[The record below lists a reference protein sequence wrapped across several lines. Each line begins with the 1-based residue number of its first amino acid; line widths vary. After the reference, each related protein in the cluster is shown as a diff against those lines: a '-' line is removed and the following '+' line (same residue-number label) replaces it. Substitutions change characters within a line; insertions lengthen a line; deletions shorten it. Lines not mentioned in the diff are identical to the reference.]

1 MIADLGVLTITT
13 GYNLLVLPKNQTI
26 NVQPGDMIAWGPAT
40 DGKIAQK
47 TGRSTV
53 YYFSGFDVNNFLIGS
68 EISIN
73 QSTVISELT
82 YMVNIIGSQA
92 SSFEMSDQFN
102 TSGEYWAQV
111 KFLNTLE
118 NNLPPITQRVLVQ
131 TPILKVKIVYPH
143 GFSFYGTKINGNVE
157 MTVNISAESNMT
169 ITWTLLNSSSL
180 LKRQTLRSP
189 GQGHVVDKLNHTFPS
204 LGIYLVIVEVANN
217 VSLINRTVFV
227 NVQNAISDLNASAV
241 STPIYLGAPTVL
253 NASVVG
259 TNVLLKWIFGDG
271 TSTPYVSNTTVVHQF
286 SKTGTLNVSVIA
298 TNLASKLIAWFPV
311 HVLHPLSISVP
322 LQGSVGLTINSSCSL
337 AGPFGSNQY
346 YYWDHGDGSKE
357 EGLDITQVSHTY
369 VNGGTYR
376 VSVKIQNEVLVNAI
390 SDIFIIE
397 PVSGLTLDNFTGVEL
412 FDNHTFIARTVTGN
426 NLTYEWYLHG
436 NNTITIMI
444 CPSNSIEFHF
454 NQTGFYTISVNVSN
468 SISSTFASLSFHVQ
482 LRIAG
487 LGITAFP
494 NPAPSNSTITFNITK
509 GSGTNVRYRLDFGDG
524 FVLREFPKSYLFN
537 RTFTSG
543 QWQVIF
549 TGENAVNHVI
559 VFYNVTVQDPVENI
573 TIAVESEVEFH
584 GPKLVVAGTETRF
597 YSNVTAGTDV
607 YFRWRFGDDGS
618 SNTFKGLRIPSGETN
633 HNVGHSFSRSGK
645 FNVSVEAFNAI
656 SLLRTWIIVH
666 AQQGIEGFL
675 LLVTDRASP
684 GEEITFGFSQTK
696 GDNVSYLVDYGDG
709 GPTQVLTTKSV
720 LKMFNET
727 GVYNI
732 SVEAAN
738 QISSKKVSK
747 TITVQRKIQGL
758 ALVSPIKAVETGQP
772 SVISWKITQGSDVI
786 FVVDYRDESALKI
799 LDGNV
804 VGLNVTVRHN
814 YSTWGEFMVKITA
827 YNLVGPNKT
836 IKGKAVVD
844 DRIAG
849 LAAYAQQSTILMFEN
864 AVIVASI
871 LKGSRVTY
879 EFDFADGS
887 EPVRTT
893 NNTVTHR
900 YAKYG
905 VFNALVT
912 ASNTLSIVPVHLNTT
927 ITVEKPSKPLEIR
940 GLNVSCQATTPGS
953 ASEIRISYEYGFQFQ
968 CEIDFGDGTTKT
980 YSDLTLPFPLL
991 HRYSSVG
998 SFEVIVQCGG
1008 SQVQTTAKVDE
1019 IITGVKFKTG
1029 NGVIL
1034 KEFGQSIEIE
1044 WIWSTGTHVEH
1055 SVTLSGY
1062 GSITS
1067 QQTGQ
1072 TGSIQLGPTLCPTP
1086 GNYTIEIVLSNS
1098 VTTAKK
1104 LTARVTFLQ
1113 EISALSISVNPIT
1126 RTGCPV
1132 PVYVTVAAG
1141 LDVLVL
1147 WKFGDGNNIHRE
1159 TKGFG
1164 SQVFIASNIYTTQG
1178 SYEIAVWTSNQNS
1191 KENATDSI
1199 TILDPVEGFSFHQ
1212 NNTLIWPSRNIIFQF
1227 NRNSSLSDLFGA
1239 KYKIEFGNGE
1249 NSEEV
1254 EINPNQT
1261 QFIYP
1266 HSYSRPG
1273 CYTARLIIWN
1283 FVSRVELTAPVDVI
1297 EHISNAS
1304 LKALHSKYSAHPG
1317 ALGGGPI
1324 RDMFPFEYPVSFAI
1338 TQDTGTCL
1346 KYDWNYGDYIR
1357 VTDVSTPN
1365 TTHAYPLTGT
1375 YTVTANVS
1383 NSFGKHF
1390 LQRSITLQH
1399 SVMGLH
1405 LALSG
1410 PARPG
1415 KNVTF
1420 VLFCASQGT
1429 NSTFVF
1435 NAGNGSYNVT
1445 LKKFIKSSKLM
1456 AQSKIDPN
1464 IHLPFDPSSYY
1475 AKVVSHVYSNQGMF
1489 VANAWAW
1496 NEASQQSARALVV
1509 ITDKDVPVPRVS
1521 VIGGKKSL
1529 MNSSALI
1536 YGSRVALSSLVEIQ
1550 SEESHVVTFKWVVY
1564 RADTY
1569 RNQENLPPESGREVR
1584 LVMANKISPRN
1595 TVRFEDRAHF
1605 KPVEAYFLHIVNKKV
1620 FLQCLD

>member
-26 NVQPGDMIAWGPAT
+26 NVQPGDMISWGPAT

-47 TGRSTV
+47 PGRSTV
-53 YYFSGFDVNNFLIGS
+53 YFFSGFDVNNFLIGS
-68 EISIN
+68 EISIS
-73 QSTVISELT
+73 QSVVISELT

-92 SSFEMSDQFN
+92 SSFEMSHRFN

-111 KFLNTLE
+111 KFLNTLK
-118 NNLPPITQRVLVQ
+118 NDLPPITQRVLVQ
-131 TPILKVKIVYPH
+131 TPLVQVKIAYPQ
-143 GFSFYGTKINGNVE
+143 GFSFYGTKIKGNVE

-180 LKRQTLRSP
+180 LKRQTLRSL

-204 LGIYLVIVEVANN
+204 LGIYLISVEVANN

-241 STPIYLGAPTVL
+241 STPIFLGAPTML

-271 TSTPYVSNTTVVHQF
+271 TNTPYISNTTVVHRF

-311 HVLHPLSISVP
+311 HVLHPLNISVP
-322 LQGSVGLTINSSCSL
+322 LQGSVDLTINSSCSL
-337 AGPFGSNQY
+337 AGPFAADQY
-346 YYWDHGDGSKE
+346 YYWDHGDGSKD
-357 EGLDITQVSHTY
+357 EGIDKTQVSHTY
-369 VNGGTYR
+369 TNGGIYR
-376 VSVKIQNEVLVNAI
+376 VSVKIQNEVLVSAI
-390 SDIFIIE
+390 SKILIIE

-444 CPSNSIEFHF
+444 CASNYIEFHF
-454 NQTGFYTISVNVSN
+454 NQTGFYTISVIVSN
-468 SISSTFASLSFHVQ
+468 SISSAFATLSFYVQ

-494 NPAPSNSTITFNITK
+494 NPAPSNSTIMFNITK
-509 GSGTNVRYRLDFGDG
+509 GSGTNVKYRLDFGDG

-537 RTFTSG
+537 RTFVSG

-573 TIAVESEVEFH
+573 TIAVESAVEFH
-584 GPKLVVAGTETRF
+584 GRKLVATGTDTRF
-597 YSNVTAGTDV
+597 YINVTAGTDV
-607 YFRWRFGDDGS
+607 YFRWRFADGES
-618 SNTFKGLRIPSGETN
+618 SHTFKGLRIPSGETN

-656 SLLRTWIIVH
+656 SLLRTWITVH
-666 AQQGIEGFL
+666 AQQSIEGFM
-675 LLVTDRASP
+675 LLVADRASP
-684 GEEITFGFSQTK
+684 GEVIIFGFSQTK
-696 GDNVSYLVDYGDG
+696 GDNVSYVVDYGDG
-709 GPTQVLTTKSV
+709 GPTQVITSMSV
-720 LKMFNET
+720 VKIFNES

-732 SVEAAN
+732 SVEAVN
-738 QISSKKVSK
+738 QISSKKVRK

-758 ALVSPIKAVETGQP
+758 AFVSPIKAVETGQP
-772 SVISWKITQGSDVI
+772 SVISWKITEGSDVI
-786 FVVDYRDESALKI
+786 FVVDYGDGSALEI
-799 LDGNV
+799 LEGNV

-814 YSTWGEFMVKITA
+814 YSTSGEFKVKITA

-836 IKGKAVVD
+836 IKGKAVAED
-844 DRIAG
+844 LIAG
-849 LAAYAQQSTILMFEN
+849 LVAYAQPSTIPMFEN
-864 AVIVASI
+864 ALIVASI

-887 EPVRTT
+887 EPLSTT

-905 VFNALVT
+905 VFNASVT
-912 ASNTLSIVPVHLNTT
+912 ASNTHSIVLVHLNAT
-927 ITVEKPSKPLEIR
+927 ITVEKPSTPLDIR
-940 GLNVSCQATTPGS
+940 GLNVSCRATTPGS

-968 CEIDFGDGTTKT
+968 CEIDFGDGNTET
-980 YSDLTLPFPLL
+980 YSDLTLPLPLL
-991 HRYSSVG
+991 HSYNSVG

-1008 SQVQTTAKVDE
+1008 SRVQTTAKVDE
-1019 IITGVKFKTG
+1019 VITDLKFKAG

-1044 WIWSTGTHVEH
+1044 WIWSTGTHVQH
-1055 SVTLSGY
+1055 SVTLSGH
-1062 GSITS
+1062 GSIS
-1067 QQTGQ
+1067 IQQTSQ

-1086 GNYTIEIVLSNS
+1086 GNYTVNIVLSNS
-1098 VTTAKK
+1098 VTLAKK

-1113 EISALSISVNPIT
+1113 EISALSVSVNPIT

-1132 PVYVTVAAG
+1132 QVYVTVASG
-1141 LDVLVL
+1141 LDVAIL
-1147 WKFGDGNNIHRE
+1147 WKFSGGNNIHRQ

-1164 SQVFIASNIYTTQG
+1164 SQVFTASDIYTTQG
-1178 SYEIAVWTSNQNS
+1178 SYEIAVWTSNHNS
-1191 KENATDSI
+1191 AENTTDSI
-1199 TILDPVEGFSFHQ
+1199 TILDPVEGFSFRQ
-1212 NNTLIWPSRNIIFQF
+1212 NNTLIWPSRNIVFQF
-1227 NRNSSLSDLFGA
+1227 SRNSSLPNLVGA
-1239 KYKIEFGNGE
+1239 KYKIDFGNGE

-1254 EINPNQT
+1254 DINPNQT
-1261 QFIYP
+1261 QFSYP

-1283 FVSRVELTAPVDVI
+1283 FVSRVELTAPVDI
-1297 EHISNAS
+1297 KEHISNVS

-1317 ALGGGPI
+1317 ALGGGPTG
-1324 RDMFPFEYPVSFAI
+1324 DMFPFEYPVSFAI
-1338 TQDTGTCL
+1338 MQDTRTCL
-1346 KYDWNYGDYIR
+1346 KYDWNYGDYIEL
-1357 VTDVSTPN
+1357 TDAGTPN
-1365 TTHAYPLTGT
+1365 TTHAYPLPGT

-1383 NSFGKHF
+1383 NSLGERF

-1415 KNVTF
+1415 KYVTF
-1420 VLFCASQGT
+1420 VVFCASLGT
-1429 NSTFVF
+1429 NSTVVF

-1445 LKKFIKSSKLM
+1445 LKKFIKNSKLN
-1456 AQSKIDPN
+1456 AESKIDPN

-1475 AKVVSHVYSNQGMF
+1475 AKVVSHLYSNQGMF
-1489 VANAWAW
+1489 VANVWAW

-1521 VIGGKKSL
+1521 VIGGLKSL
-1529 MNSSALI
+1529 ENSTALI
-1536 YGSRVALSSLVEIQ
+1536 YGSRVSLSSRVEIQ
-1550 SEESHVVTFKWVVY
+1550 SKESHTVTFKWVVY
-1564 RADTY
+1564 KADTY
-1569 RNQENLPPESGREVR
+1569 RNQENLLPESGRELR
-1584 LVMANKISPRN
+1584 
-1595 TVRFEDRAHF
+1595 
-1605 KPVEAYFLHIVNKKV
+1605 
-1620 FLQCLD
+1620 